1 MIQSVSQDPRGINVQ
16 SLDGFVLSGAQVRAA
31 RALLRWSSE
40 ELAQRAKLGT
50 ATIKRAEAHDGPV
63 TSTTA
68 NIQAMRNA
76 FEKAGL
82 EFIPEN
88 GGGAGVRFRE
98 RQKVV

>member
-1 MIQSVSQDPRGINVQ
+1 MQAVN
-16 SLDGFVLSGAQVRAA
+16 GFVLYGAQVRAA

-68 NIQAMRNA
+68 NIQAMRDA

-88 GGGAGVRFRE
+88 GGGAGVRFRD
-98 RQKVV
+98 KKSSIVI